1 MATTS
6 TPITT
11 KRPRSPNYPAV
22 GLREAVDRLKK
33 LYEKDGKAGAPA
45 EIAAVHIGFGKP
57 HGQAM
62 SVLAALK
69 RFGLVSENGGR
80 FAPSQRGLEIINLS
94 PDDPRRQKALC
105 DAVLEPSIY
114 RELIDKHRESG
125 WPANEV
131 VASELETYKG
141 FIKKAA
147 ISLVEDLKDSLE
159 FSGLSNET
167 ALVSKD
173 EEEIH
178 LQQPSVGDFVQWE
191 SQGVLQFKEPRRIR
205 EISDDGNWAFVDG
218 SNTGVPMTELTVA
231 PTPASAKVPESP
243 KLTRVDVPPAPK
255 NSVEIRN
262 EVSIRQDVFSLAEG
276 QVMIQWPSVLSKE
289 SFEDIADWLK
299 ILERKIGRSVSE
311 EPNE

>member
-1 MATTS
+1 
-6 TPITT
+6 
-11 KRPRSPNYPAV
+11 
-22 GLREAVDRLKK
+22 LREAVDRLKK

-69 RFGLVSENGGR
+69 RFGLVAENGGR
-80 FAPSQRGLEIINLS
+80 FAPSQRGLEILNL
-94 PDDPRRQKALC
+94 PTDDPRRQKALC

-147 ISLVEDLKDSLE
+147 IALVEDLKDSLE
-159 FSGLSNET
+159 FSGLSSEG

-173 EEEIH
+173 EEETPLDRPRI
-178 LQQPSVGDFVQWE
+178 GEFVQWE
-191 SQGVLQFKEPRRIR
+191 SQGILQFQEPKRIR
-205 EISDDGNWAFVDG
+205 EISEDGEWAFVEG
-218 SNTGVPMTELTVA
+218 SNTGVPMAELTA
-231 PTPASAKVPESP
+231 TSPPAVLELPRPVRVDHPPSP
-243 KLTRVDVPPAPK
+243 KTIVGV
-255 NSVEIRN
+255 RN
-262 EVSIRQDVFSLAEG
+262 ETPMRQDVFSLAEG
-276 QVMIQWPSVLSKE
+276 QVMMQWPSVLSRE
-289 SFEDIADWLK
+289 SFEDITDWLK

-311 EPNE
+311 EPKE